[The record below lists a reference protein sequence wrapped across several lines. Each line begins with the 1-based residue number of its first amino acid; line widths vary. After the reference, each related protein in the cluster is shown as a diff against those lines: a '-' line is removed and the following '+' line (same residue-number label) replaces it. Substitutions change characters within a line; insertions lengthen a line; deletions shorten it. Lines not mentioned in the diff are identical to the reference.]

1 MKSIDEGIVCIINE
15 LLLHHAT
22 IKQFKKSDTGYYLQ
36 KLNFINTAIT
46 EQIKS
51 LCFQARDKWVLERIE
66 DLDAYDGIYDQG
78 EDDYGRHHS
87 KNMGD
92 AVLIDDIRKIFKDV
106 LNIEGE

>member
-46 EQIKS
+46 EQIK
-51 LCFQARDKWVLERIE
+51 LLGKIANKTKRRQ
-66 DLDAYDGIYDQG
+66 
-78 EDDYGRHHS
+78 
-87 KNMGD
+87 KNGS
-92 AVLIDDIRKIFKDV
+92 RC
-106 LNIEGE
+106 E